1 MLCPARN
8 EQSAKR
14 AITVS
19 LLAKTIK
26 KLLRRQF
33 SGWSEG
39 SIAEQRARQEKSS
52 RFNRLPAGVHCSQLT
67 ANGVSAEWIEGP
79 AADAGVILYLHGGA
93 YALGSINGYREWI
106 ARLAV
111 ATHTRALAINYRLAP
126 EHPFP
131 AALEDT
137 LSTYNWL
144 LDQGVSPARIIVAG
158 DSAGGGLTLAALLS
172 LRDGSHS
179 LPAAAVCISP
189 WADLTLSGASMQS
202 KASLDPI
209 LDPDSLQMYAGYYA
223 GDHDLTAPL
232 LSPTY
237 ADLAG
242 LPPLLIQVGTDEIL
256 LDDARHLA
264 ERASEAGVDVTLEVW
279 DEMFHVFQL
288 ISFLP
293 ETKKAVDQIA
303 EFVAASFAPRLPPSA
318 S

>member
-1 MLCPARN
+1 M
-8 EQSAKR
+8 
-14 AITVS
+14 S
-19 LLAKTIK
+19 LRSQVIK

-33 SGWSEG
+33 AGWSDG
-39 SIAEQRARQEKSS
+39 PIAEQRARQEKSS
-52 RFNRLPAGVHCSQLT
+52 RFNRLPADVRCSQAT
-67 ANGVSAEWIEGP
+67 ANGVSAEWIEGS

-93 YALGSINGYREWI
+93 YALGSINGHREWI
-106 ARLAV
+106 ARLAN
-111 ATHTRALAINYRLAP
+111 ATQTRALAINYRLAP

-131 AALEDT
+131 AALRDT

-144 LDQGVSPARIIVAG
+144 LDQGVSPARIVVAG
-158 DSAGGGLTLAALLS
+158 DSAGGGLALAALLS

-232 LSPTY
+232 LSPLY
-237 ADLAG
+237 ADLSG

-256 LDDARHLA
+256 LDDAKRLA
-264 ERASEAGVDVTLEVW
+264 ERASDAEVDVTLEIW

-288 ISFLP
+288 LSFLP

-303 EFVAASFAPRLPPSA
+303 EFVAANLPPPLSLSA
-318 S
+318 T